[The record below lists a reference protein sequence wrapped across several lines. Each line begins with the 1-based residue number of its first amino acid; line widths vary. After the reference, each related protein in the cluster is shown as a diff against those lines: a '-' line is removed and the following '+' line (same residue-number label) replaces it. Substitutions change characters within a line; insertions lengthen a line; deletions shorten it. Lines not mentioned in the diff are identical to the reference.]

1 VTGRQP
7 SLTLEQ
13 YRRVRELRELQRRY
27 SDKLVAHE
35 LGISVTNLRRI
46 KSQGIKRYD
55 IELAK
60 EANRVR

>member
-1 VTGRQP
+1 VTGRTP

-13 YRRVRELRELQRRY
+13 YRRVRELRDLQRRY
-27 SDKLVAHE
+27 SDKFVAHE

-55 IELAK
+55 YELAK
-60 EANRVR
+60 EGKP

>member
-1 VTGRQP
+1 MTGRTP

-13 YRRVRELRELQRRY
+13 YRRVRELRDLQRRY
-27 SDKLVAHE
+27 SDKFVAHE

-55 IELAK
+55 YELAK
-60 EANRVR
+60 EGKP

>member
-1 VTGRQP
+1 MTGRPP

-13 YRRVRELRELQRRY
+13 YRRVRELRELQRRHT
-27 SDKLVAHE
+27 DKFVAHE

-55 IELAK
+55 YELAK
-60 EANRVR
+60 ERKP

>member
-1 VTGRQP
+1 VTGRTP

-13 YRRVRELRELQRRY
+13 YRRVRELRDLQRRY
-27 SDKLVAHE
+27 SDKFVAHE

-55 IELAK
+55 YQLAK
-60 EANRVR
+60 EGKT

>member
-1 VTGRQP
+1 MTGRQP
-7 SLTLEQ
+7 ILTLEQ

-27 SDKLVAHE
+27 SNKFVAHE

-55 IELAK
+55 YELAK
-60 EANRVR
+60 ERKP

>member
-1 VTGRQP
+1 MTGRTP

-13 YRRVRELRELQRRY
+13 YRRVRELRDLQRRY
-27 SDKLVAHE
+27 SDKFVAHE

-55 IELAK
+55 YQLAK
-60 EANRVR
+60 EGKT

>member
-7 SLTLEQ
+7 ILTLEQ

-27 SDKLVAHE
+27 SNKFVAHE

-55 IELAK
+55 YELAK
-60 EANRVR
+60 ERKP